1 MIVESLDSENSLQGK
16 YKVIYA
22 DPPWDFKSWSEKGEG
37 KSAQN
42 HYNCM
47 TMDKIIALPV
57 GNITQDNAI
66 MFMWATDPL
75 LPQQIH
81 VMEQWGFCYRTMG
94 FVWIK
99 MNTKRPTPFIGL
111 GYYTRSN
118 PEYVLIGVKGSVGR
132 PKNKIVSEVIMS
144 PIREHSRK
152 PDHINGLI
160 ETMYDGPYLEMF
172 ARTERP
178 GWDSFGNQTDKFKT
192 LF

>member
-1 MIVESLDSENSLQGK
+1 MIVKSLDSDNSLQGK
-16 YKVIYA
+16 YKVIYT
-22 DPPWDFKSWSEKGEG
+22 DPPWEFKSWSEKGEG

-42 HYNCM
+42 HYSCM
-47 TMDKIIALPV
+47 TMDEIKTLPV

-75 LPQQIH
+75 LPKQIE
-81 VMEQWGFCYRTMG
+81 VMEHWGFRYRTVG

-99 MNTKRPTPFIGL
+99 LNTKQQTPFIGL

-132 PKNKIVSEVIMS
+132 PLNRIVSEVVLS

-152 PDHINGLI
+152 PDQIIESI
-160 ETMYDGPYLEMF
+160 ETMYNGPYLEMF
-172 ARTERP
+172 ARTERS
-178 GWDSFGNQTDKFKT
+178 GWDCFGNQTNKFST